1 MKLDGEGLVD
11 ANVFKIGPYEI
22 EKNYRNAESREQAEL
37 TLLIEDKVTHDRML
51 FSSTD
56 AIALYEKIQKVR
68 NSEADKGLLVVLL
81 DHYFSSDI

>member
-1 MKLDGEGLVD
+1 
-11 ANVFKIGPYEI
+11 
-22 EKNYRNAESREQAEL
+22 
-37 TLLIEDKVTHDRML
+37 ML